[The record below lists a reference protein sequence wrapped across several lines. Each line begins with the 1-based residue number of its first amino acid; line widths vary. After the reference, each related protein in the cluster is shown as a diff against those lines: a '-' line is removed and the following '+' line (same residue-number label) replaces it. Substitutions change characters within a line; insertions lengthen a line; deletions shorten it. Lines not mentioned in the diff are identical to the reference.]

1 GKETLDFSHEEADEF
16 LSALQTK
23 RPRHL
28 EACIDEL
35 RGRKEKAQA
44 PQSSLDDTG
53 DQDYFADGE
62 LLELEPEDDVFE
74 GIPHKTESKAEKD
87 DSGKSGQGNSYEE
100 INLDSF

>member
-1 GKETLDFSHEEADEF
+1 MIFHLKKQMKF

-35 RGRKEKAQA
+35 RGRKDNTQVSL
-44 PQSSLDDTG
+44 SSLDDTG

-62 LLELEPEDDVFE
+62 LLELEPEDDVAE
-74 GIPHKTESKAEKD
+74 SISLKTEPEAEKD
-87 DSGKSGQGNSYEE
+87 DSGINGQGNSYEE